1 VSEQY
6 VEREQRVTPLE
17 LFFDLVFVFGFT
29 QVTTVVSDDPTWG
42 GLGHGLLILAALW
55 WAWAAYAWLT
65 NTVDPGEDAVWG
77 AMLVAMAAMFV
88 AALTVPEA
96 FDRHGVVFG
105 VAFLI
110 VNVVWLTLYALA
122 ARGDRDLLAA
132 ILRNAPLA
140 LTGAALIIAA
150 GFVQGGLRPTLWLA
164 ALAVGLFGPLLGGL
178 SGWRVQPA
186 HFVERHGLIVIIAIG
201 ESLIA
206 IGLGARSTEFGT
218 GVIVAAVLG
227 LVVATSFWLAYFD
240 FFPIRGQQML
250 ADRSGAQRIALAR
263 DAYTYLHLPM
273 VAGIVLFAFAM
284 KTTLAH
290 VGDELD
296 TIPARGLCGGP
307 ALYLLA
313 YVALR
318 LRVSGTLGR
327 GRLIAAVACALLLP
341 IALVVPA
348 LVALALVAAVWV
360 AFDAYEIIWWREAR
374 ARTRALRLP
383 DVHLLKI
390 VRPCTNPP
398 RPVAQVFCSGTV
410 SRE

>member
-1 VSEQY
+1 MSEQH

-29 QVTTVVSDDPTWG
+29 QVTTVLSDDPTWG
-42 GLGHGLLILAALW
+42 GLGHGLLILTALW
-55 WAWAAYAWLT
+55 WAWAAFAWLT
-65 NTVDPGEDAVWG
+65 NTVDLGVGGVWG

-88 AALTVPEA
+88 AALAVPDV
-96 FDRHGVVFG
+96 FGRHGVVFG

-110 VNVVWLTLYALA
+110 VNVMYLTLHALA

-132 ILRNAPLA
+132 ILRNAPWALA
-140 LTGAALIIAA
+140 GATLIIAA
-150 GFVQGGLRPTLWLA
+150 GFVHGGLRPMLWLA
-164 ALAVGLFGPLLGGL
+164 ALAVGLFGPLLGGI

-206 IGLGARSTEFGT
+206 IGLGARETGLGT

-227 LVVATSFWLAYFD
+227 LVVVTSFWLAYFD
-240 FFPIRGQQML
+240 FFQIRGEQML
-250 ADRSGAQRIALAR
+250 TNRTGAERTALAR
-263 DAYTYLHLPM
+263 DVYTYLHLPM

-296 TIPARGLCGGP
+296 TIPAVGLCGGP
-307 ALYLLA
+307 ALYLIA

-318 LRVSGTLGR
+318 LRVSRTLGR
-327 GRLIAAVACALLLP
+327 GRLVAAVACALLWP
-341 IALVVPA
+341 IAVVVPA
-348 LVALALVAAVWV
+348 LMALTLVAAVWV
-360 AFDAYEIIWWREAR
+360 ALHAYEIIWWREAR
-374 ARTRALRLP
+374 TRTRALRVP
-383 DVHLLKI
+383 ASASETGGH
-390 VRPCTNPP
+390 
-398 RPVAQVFCSGTV
+398 A
-410 SRE
+410 

>member
-1 VSEQY
+1 MSEQY

-29 QVTTVVSDDPTWG
+29 QVTTVLSDDPTWG

-65 NTVDPGEDAVWG
+65 NTVDPREDAVWG
-77 AMLVAMAAMFV
+77 AVLVAMAAMFV
-88 AALTVPEA
+88 AALAVPEA

-122 ARGDRDLLAA
+122 ARRDRDLLAA
-132 ILRNAPLA
+132 ILRNAPSALA
-140 LTGAALIIAA
+140 GTALIIAA
-150 GFVQGGLRPTLWLA
+150 GFVHGGLRPMLWLA
-164 ALAVGLFGPLLGGL
+164 ALAVGLFGPLLGGI

-186 HFVERHGLIVIIAIG
+186 HFVERHGLIVIISIG

-206 IGLGARSTEFGT
+206 IGLGARSTEIGT

-227 LVVATSFWLAYFD
+227 LVVTTSFWLAYFD

-250 ADRSGAQRIALAR
+250 ADRSGAQRTALAR

-273 VAGIVLFAFAM
+273 VAGIVFFAFAM

-296 TIPARGLCGGP
+296 TIPALGLCGGP

-318 LRVSGTLGR
+318 LRVSRTLGR
-327 GRLIAAVACALLLP
+327 GRLIAAVACALLFP
-341 IALVVPA
+341 IVVVVPA
-348 LVALALVAAVWV
+348 LLALALVAAVWV

-383 DVHLLKI
+383 
-390 VRPCTNPP
+390 
-398 RPVAQVFCSGTV
+398 ASV
-410 SRE
+410 S

>member
-29 QVTTVVSDDPTWG
+29 QVTTVLSDDPTWG
-42 GLGHGLLILAALW
+42 GLEHGLLILAALW

-65 NTVDPGEDAVWG
+65 NTVDPREDAVWG
-77 AMLVAMAAMFV
+77 AVLVAMAAMFV
-88 AALTVPEA
+88 AALAVPEA

-122 ARGDRDLLAA
+122 ARGDRDLVAA
-132 ILRNAPLA
+132 ILRNAPSALA
-140 LTGAALIIAA
+140 GTSLIIAA
-150 GFVQGGLRPTLWLA
+150 GFVHGGLRPMLWLA
-164 ALAVGLFGPLLGGL
+164 ALAVGFFGPLLGGI

-206 IGLGARSTEFGT
+206 IGLGARSTEIGT

-227 LVVATSFWLAYFD
+227 LVVTTSFWLAYFD

-250 ADRSGAQRIALAR
+250 ADRSGAQRTALAR

-296 TIPARGLCGGP
+296 TIPALGLCGGP

-318 LRVSGTLGR
+318 LRVSRTLGR
-327 GRLIAAVACALLLP
+327 GRLIAAVACALLFP
-341 IALVVPA
+341 IVVVVPA
-348 LVALALVAAVWV
+348 LLALALVAAVWV

-383 DVHLLKI
+383 
-390 VRPCTNPP
+390 
-398 RPVAQVFCSGTV
+398 ASV
-410 SRE
+410 S

>member
-29 QVTTVVSDDPTWG
+29 QVTTVLSDDPTWG

-77 AMLVAMAAMFV
+77 AILVAMAAMFV
-88 AALTVPEA
+88 AALAVPEA

-132 ILRNAPLA
+132 ILRNAPSALA
-140 LTGAALIIAA
+140 GAALIVAA

-164 ALAVGLFGPLLGGL
+164 ALAVGLFGPLLGGI

-206 IGLGARSTEFGT
+206 IGLGARSTEIGT
-218 GVIVAAVLG
+218 GMIVAAVLG
-227 LVVATSFWLAYFD
+227 LVVTTSFWLAYFD

-250 ADRSGAQRIALAR
+250 ADRSGAQRTALAR

-296 TIPARGLCGGP
+296 TIPALGLCGGP

-318 LRVSGTLGR
+318 LRVSRTLGR
-327 GRLIAAVACALLLP
+327 GRLIAAVACALLFP
-341 IALVVPA
+341 IAVVVPA

-374 ARTRALRLP
+374 AHTRALRLP
-383 DVHLLKI
+383 
-390 VRPCTNPP
+390 
-398 RPVAQVFCSGTV
+398 ASA
-410 SRE
+410 S

>member
-1 VSEQY
+1 VSEQH
-6 VEREQRVTPLE
+6 VEREQPVTPLE

-29 QVTTVVSDDPTWG
+29 QVTTVLSDDPTWS

-65 NTVDPGEDAVWG
+65 NTADPDEGAVWG
-77 AMLVAMAAMFV
+77 AMLVSMGAMFV
-88 AALTVPEA
+88 AALAVPEV
-96 FDRHGVVFG
+96 FGRHGVVFG

-110 VNVVWLTLYALA
+110 VNVMHLALYGLA

-132 ILRNAPLA
+132 ILRYARLA
-140 LTGAALIIAA
+140 LAGAVLIVAA
-150 GFVQGGLRPTLWLA
+150 GFVDGALRPILWLA
-164 ALAVGLFGPLLGGL
+164 ALAVGLFGPLFGGI

-206 IGLGARSTEFGT
+206 IGLGARGTGLGT

-227 LVVATSFWLAYFD
+227 LVVTTSFWLAYFD
-240 FFPIRGQQML
+240 FFPMRGRQLL
-250 ADRSGAQRIALAR
+250 ADRSGAQRTALAR
-263 DAYTYLHLPM
+263 DVYTYLHLPM

-296 TIPARGLCGGP
+296 TIPALGLCWGP
-307 ALYLLA
+307 ALYLFA

-318 LRVSGTLGR
+318 FRVARTFGG
-327 GRLIAAVACALLLP
+327 GRLIAAVSCALLMP

-348 LVALALVAAVWV
+348 LVALALIAAVWV
-360 AFDAYEIIWWREAR
+360 ALHAYEILWWREAR
-374 ARTRALRLP
+374 AQARALRVP
-383 DVHLLKI
+383 
-390 VRPCTNPP
+390 
-398 RPVAQVFCSGTV
+398 AAS
-410 SRE
+410 

>member
-1 VSEQY
+1 MSEQH

-29 QVTTVVSDDPTWG
+29 QVTTVLSDDPTWG

-65 NTVDPGEDAVWG
+65 NTVDPGEGAVWG
-77 AMLVAMAAMFV
+77 AILVAMAAMFV
-88 AALTVPEA
+88 AALAVPYA
-96 FDRHGVVFG
+96 FGRHGVVFG

-110 VNVVWLTLYALA
+110 VNVMYLTLYVLG

-132 ILRNAPLA
+132 ILRSAPSALA
-140 LTGAALIIAA
+140 GAALIIAA
-150 GFVQGGLRPTLWLA
+150 GFVQGGLKPMLWLA
-164 ALAVGLFGPLLGGL
+164 ALAVGLFGPLLGGM

-206 IGLGARSTEFGT
+206 IGLGARGTGLHT
-218 GVIVAAVLG
+218 GVILAAVLG
-227 LVVATSFWLAYFD
+227 LVVVTSFWLAYFD
-240 FFPIRGQQML
+240 FFSMRGEQML
-250 ADRSGAQRIALAR
+250 ADRRGVQRIALAR
-263 DAYTYLHLPM
+263 DVYTYLHLPM

-296 TIPARGLCGGP
+296 TISAVGLCGGP

-318 LRVSGTLGR
+318 VRVSRTVGR
-327 GRLIAAVACALLLP
+327 GRLIAAVACALVLP

-348 LVALALVAAVWV
+348 LVALTLMAAVWV
-360 AFDAYEIIWWREAR
+360 SLDAYEIIWWREAR

-383 DVHLLKI
+383 
-390 VRPCTNPP
+390 
-398 RPVAQVFCSGTV
+398 ASV
-410 SRE
+410 S